1 MVCIT
6 DSGSPPHVFT
16 IPPHLAFRHATV
28 TQWCCVTGQAGHWL
42 FVSIQIN
49 HSLFWTDNVINVQK
63 GHGVYSSQASCGVQ
77 GGQHSKWTPLK
88 DCVLYLIDTVGSWVT
103 WICIPECSFY
113 LWLIKWLAVVIL
125 SETSFFSRFSSDW
138 ASLQK
143 VLSLFVV
150 LIDIPRGKINLRMPC
165 IRQGFYSLMIH
176 VNMAHCLHFYRKAE
190 RNNTIAKIQPIWEKK
205 NKKQHLTAQNALHP
219 REKPQLLLHV
229 RKRRTLGEVIAEMEM
244 AVCMFVRV
252 LSVFLCVCVWLR
264 VGWGVVGKGWLER
277 HSVKRS
283 FRNTLP
289 WWRWHELL
297 IDVHFSTET
306 RAIKLSGS
314 H

>member
-113 LWLIKWLAVVIL
+113 LWWIKWLAVVIL
-125 SETSFFSRFSSDW
+125 SETSFFSRFSSEWACTKSVKPLCRIDW
-138 ASLQK
+138 
-143 VLSLFVV
+143 
-150 LIDIPRGKINLRMPC
+150 
-165 IRQGFYSLMIH
+165 YSTGQDKPTH
-176 VNMAHCLHFYRKAE
+176 
-190 RNNTIAKIQPIWEKK
+190 
-205 NKKQHLTAQNALHP
+205 ALHSTG
-219 REKPQLLLHV
+219 LLFSNDTCKYGPLL
-229 RKRRTLGEVIAEMEM
+229 TL
-244 AVCMFVRV
+244 
-252 LSVFLCVCVWLR
+252 L
-264 VGWGVVGKGWLER
+264 
-277 HSVKRS
+277 
-283 FRNTLP
+283 
-289 WWRWHELL
+289 
-297 IDVHFSTET
+297 
-306 RAIKLSGS
+306 
-314 H
+314 